1 MNEINKIYNIQI
13 KIYISSKLIQVFKRA
28 LMVLRLTG
36 REPVIY
42 CSSCGSYWIDLWVT
56 IVVSFV
62 CTSVPNS

>member
-13 KIYISSKLIQVFKRA
+13 KSCNTIKLIQVVKRA
-28 LMVLRLTG
+28 LMVLRVTG
-36 REPVIY
+36 IELMIY
-42 CSSCGSYWIDLWVT
+42 CSSCGSYWSDLWFT